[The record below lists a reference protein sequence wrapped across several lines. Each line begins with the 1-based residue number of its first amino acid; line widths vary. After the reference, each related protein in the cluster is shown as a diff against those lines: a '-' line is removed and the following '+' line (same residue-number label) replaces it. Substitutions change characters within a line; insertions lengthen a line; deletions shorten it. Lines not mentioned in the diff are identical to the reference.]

1 MEPSQTPT
9 TLSTPAKNPLGAIIL
24 IIFGIIL
31 TIGALTALTASIF
44 TESFKSST
52 QAPATETVPTN
63 NTPTETL
70 PPPPE
75 PIGTST
81 IAPSVTTTDT
91 LPSAT
96 NLSVGDTLGAFT
108 ITDIRIF
115 DFVYPD
121 GSQDFTITLSGET
134 TVTGSVYVAMG
145 AICIE
150 PIESDLSNIPAIA
163 EISSQRVCFVDD
175 YSTVEQELNVDVTNS
190 VQQTVKIKDFELRYS
205 HKGGPG
211 TISTF
216 IEKLPNAQP

>member
-75 PIGTST
+75 PI
-81 IAPSVTTTDT
+81 A
-91 LPSAT
+91 LP
-96 NLSVGDTLGAFT
+96 
-108 ITDIRIF
+108 
-115 DFVYPD
+115 
-121 GSQDFTITLSGET
+121 Q
-134 TVTGSVYVAMG
+134 
-145 AICIE
+145 
-150 PIESDLSNIPAIA
+150 
-163 EISSQRVCFVDD
+163 
-175 YSTVEQELNVDVTNS
+175 
-190 VQQTVKIKDFELRYS
+190 
-205 HKGGPG
+205 
-211 TISTF
+211 
-216 IEKLPNAQP
+216 